1 MIRSATLYGAQALGA
16 DKDLGSVEVGK
27 LADMIIIDVNPLEN
41 LSVLYGTGAIK
52 VNEQNKVVRVGG
64 VKYTIK
70 NGVVYDAKKLLAD
83 VKKMVD
89 DEKAKTGWKLKQ
101 PGVDQPF

>member
-1 MIRSATLYGAQALGA
+1 MGAE
-16 DKDLGSVEVGK
+16 KDLGSVEAGK
-27 LADMIIIDVNPLEN
+27 LADMIIVDANPLEN
-41 LSVLYGTGAIK
+41 LQVLYGTGAIR
-52 VNEQNKVVRVGG
+52 VTADNKVIRVGG

-70 NGVVYDAKKLLAD
+70 DGIIYDAKKLLAD

-101 PGVDQPF
+101 PGVE